1 MNADRFFPK
10 DKRKDDSAFFKT
22 SLEIGE
28 SISSWKELEIQT
40 YKYLCCAQILYQ
52 ILTVKLQS
60 VIDTS

>member
-40 YKYLCCAQILYQ
+40 
-52 ILTVKLQS
+52 
-60 VIDTS
+60 